1 MIISHGT
8 LTAPAAHA
16 DDVRQLL
23 RTIAQATRSEPG
35 CLLYLVSENL
45 EQPGHFL
52 LTEHWENLAA
62 MQTHLAL
69 PGVGEA
75 VAAAQGMGV
84 SDLSITAWA
93 AGAETRVM

>member
-1 MIISHGT
+1 MIISPGT
-8 LTAPAAHA
+8 LSTLAAHA
-16 DDVRQLL
+16 DGVRQLL
-23 RTIAQATRSEPG
+23 RTIAQATREEPG

-52 LTEHWENLAA
+52 LTEHWESMAA
-62 MQTHLAL
+62 IQTHLAL

-84 SDLSITAWA
+84 SDLTITAWE
-93 AGAETRVM
+93 AGSETRVM